1 MGTDYDW
8 EKVPREIL
16 ESMGKIVEY
25 CWNDERKHFEENF
38 GVEMIEDD
46 KFVDVGSGNEFDIS
60 TTDHIFKHIKIVND
74 YLESL

>member
-25 CWNDERKHFEENF
+25 CWNDFLPK
-38 GVEMIEDD
+38 
-46 KFVDVGSGNEFDIS
+46 
-60 TTDHIFKHIKIVND
+60 
-74 YLESL
+74 